1 MGDAGLQRYGN
12 SAEGAGGSDASGRPA
27 LRITLRQLAMFE
39 AVARTGSVARAAD
52 EIGLSPSAASMS
64 LKELETHL
72 GISLFTRARQRLTL
86 SDRGRPMLE
95 MARAILV
102 QVADMEAL
110 SMPEELRGRLRI
122 GAAAPVGNYV
132 LPRLCADF
140 MRRHPHV
147 RIDLKILPSQDVMEG
162 IKQMSLD
169 IGFVGSPVN
178 SSYLDARPWLRD
190 ALLVCAAP
198 GSAQARRGTVHLADL
213 AQEGWVLEKTLSSER
228 ISFTVE
234 ALKYINSL
242 NILLETDSVE
252 AVKRAVAHGA
262 GLTCLSRLSVKEE
275 IARGELVALDVPELR
290 FTRVFSLVSRRDTQ
304 QTHAFRAFQSF
315 AMRMVAPDEA
325 TAISEDH
332 QFC

>member
-1 MGDAGLQRYGN
+1 M
-12 SAEGAGGSDASGRPA
+12 
-27 LRITLRQLAMFE
+27 RITLRQLAVFE
-39 AVARTGSVARAAD
+39 AVAREGSIVKAS
-52 EIGLSPSAASMS
+52 EELGLSPSAASMS

-72 GISLFTRARQRLTL
+72 GISLFARARRRLTL
-86 SDRGRPMLE
+86 TDRGRTMLE
-95 MARAILV
+95 MARAVLV

-140 MRRHPHV
+140 MRHHPQV
-147 RIDLKILPSQDVMEG
+147 RIDLKILPSQDVLEG
-162 IKQMSLD
+162 VRKMALD

-190 ALLVCAAP
+190 ALVICAAP
-198 GSAQARRGTVHLADL
+198 DSPLARRGTVHLTDL

-234 ALKYINSL
+234 ALKYISSL

-262 GLTCLSRLSVKEE
+262 GLACLSRLSVEEE
-275 IARGELVALDVPELR
+275 IGRGELAALDVPELR
-290 FTRVFSLVSRRDTQ
+290 FTRVFSMVSRRDTQ
-304 QTHAFRAFQSF
+304 QTHAFQAFQDF
-315 AMRMVAPDEA
+315 AARTIGQDGPARAEEEEPLV
-325 TAISEDH
+325 
-332 QFC
+332 

>member
-1 MGDAGLQRYGN
+1 M
-12 SAEGAGGSDASGRPA
+12 
-27 LRITLRQLAMFE
+27 RITLRQIAVFE
-39 AVARTGSVARAAD
+39 AVARTGSIAGAAD
-52 EIGLSPSAASMS
+52 EIGISPSAASMS

-72 GISLFTRARQRLTL
+72 GISLFTRARRRLAL

-95 MARAILV
+95 MARDILV
-102 QVADMEAL
+102 RVTDMEAL
-110 SMPEELRGRLRI
+110 SMPEELRGRLRL
-122 GAAAPVGNYV
+122 GAAAPAGNYV
-132 LPRLCADF
+132 LPRLCAEF
-140 MRRHPHV
+140 MRRHPQV

-162 IKQMSLD
+162 VRQMALD

-190 ALLVCAAP
+190 ALVVCAAP
-198 GSAQARRGTVHLADL
+198 DSPQAQGGTVHLADL
-213 AQEGWVLEKTLSSER
+213 AHEGWVLEKTLSSER

-262 GLTCLSRLSVKEE
+262 GLTCLSRLSVEEE
-275 IARGELVALDVPELR
+275 IARGELVVLDVPELR

-304 QTHAFRAFQSF
+304 QTHACQAFQRF
-315 AMRMVAPDEA
+315 AMRMVAHNDRAENLQ
-325 TAISEDH
+325 DH